1 MTTQNQVQARYPY
14 MFAGKHIGISI
25 ERGWIEIFAKL
36 CDDIDELLGS
46 DKRGFH
52 WTQCKEKFGSARWY
66 WALSGITPSLRID
79 LIAPGGVLAYATAP
93 KSSKPQDAAFFS
105 QLSGLIE
112 AAVSKTTRSCAAC
125 GKQGKNDR
133 GDGWYLV
140 LCPEHTQMRA
150 ENRLPPIWFAED
162 DE

>member
-14 MFAGKHIGISI
+14 MFSGKHLGISI
-25 ERGWIEIFAKL
+25 ARGWIQIFAKL

-52 WTQCKEKFGSARWY
+52 WRQCKEKFGSARWY
-66 WALSGITPSLRID
+66 WTMNDITPSHRVD
-79 LIAPGGVLAYATAP
+79 LIGPDGVSAYATVA
-93 KSSKPQDAAFFS
+93 KSCEPQDAALTR
-105 QLSGLIE
+105 QLSELID
-112 AAVSKTTRSCAAC
+112 AAVLETTRSCAAC

-140 LCPEHTQMRA
+140 LCPEHIQMRA
-150 ENRLPPIWFAED
+150 ENLLPSIWFEED